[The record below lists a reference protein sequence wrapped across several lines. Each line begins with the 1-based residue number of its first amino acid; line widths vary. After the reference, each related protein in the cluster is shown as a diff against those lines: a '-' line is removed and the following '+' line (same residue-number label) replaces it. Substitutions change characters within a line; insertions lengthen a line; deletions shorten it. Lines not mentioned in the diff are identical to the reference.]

1 MCVRGI
7 IIQSIPM
14 AFAIG
19 ICCLNTIFLRQC
31 IKVVNY
37 IFFSWAFALNPE
49 VLWLYKFFSDLSMY
63 NTINLH
69 SAMQW
74 KEEEKDPLVMSFH
87 MDVSLFVYPN
97 L

>member
-1 MCVRGI
+1 VCVKGI

-19 ICCLNTIFLRQC
+19 ISRLNTIFLRQC
-31 IKVVNY
+31 IKVVRY

-69 SAMQW
+69 SAMQR